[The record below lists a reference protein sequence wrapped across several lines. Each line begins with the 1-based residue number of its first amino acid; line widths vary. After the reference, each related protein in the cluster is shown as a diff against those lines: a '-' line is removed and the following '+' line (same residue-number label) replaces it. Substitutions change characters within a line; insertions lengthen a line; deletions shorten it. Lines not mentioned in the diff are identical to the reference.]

1 MSSTDRITGRY
12 TLETIS
18 GSCGDGNIFLAP
30 AQGTGTVHING
41 NLIVVGTASR
51 IQTQETVFVDNFIT
65 LSSNVAGA
73 PVLDSGIEINRGIK
87 PKVSIRYHEA
97 LELWQLTNDG
107 ITFAN
112 IYGKEPVMSRVSD
125 DPTPVLG
132 GNLNTNGFTI
142 WSNPSQ
148 NIIVWPG
155 VVANGANAAIEIR
168 RLAPT
173 ANIKYKNQSQMF
185 FAGNIGMGDTG
196 LYTVNKEDRH
206 EELVSKKRALIFSM
220 IF

>member
-1 MSSTDRITGRY
+1 MSSTDRISGRY
-12 TLETIS
+12 TLETIA

-30 AQGTGTVHING
+30 AQGSGTVHING

-65 LSSNVAGA
+65 LSSNVAGI
-73 PVLDSGIEINRGIK
+73 PVLDSGIEVNRGSR

-97 LELWQLTNDG
+97 LQLWQLTNDG

-112 IYGKEPVMSRVSD
+112 IYGKEPVLSRVSD
-125 DPTPVLG
+125 DPAPNLG
-132 GNLNTNGFTI
+132 GNLNVKGFTVV
-142 WSNPSQ
+142 SDPTQ
-148 NIIVWPG
+148 NIIFWPG
-155 VVANGANAAIEIR
+155 AVPAGANTAIEIR
-168 RLAPT
+168 RIAPT
-173 ANIKYKNQSQMF
+173 ANIRYRAQSQMF

-196 LYTVNKEDRH
+196 LYTVNREDRY